1 MISGLLRSPR
11 FTWLAVGGVLLLRCV
26 PSQLPPATSGPVEC
40 HPTVVHMTPP
50 SEAIEF
56 FAQGSSTPDRAREM
70 LKTANWY
77 GNEAMWV
84 VLPDDG
90 ELVGRLDDK
99 IPPYRLK
106 RGHVQYEAIR
116 LDGPDVV
123 TRRAIGVDAYG
134 DIGFA
139 AGGPAFPTAGCWE
152 VTYAL
157 DGRDELRF
165 VLRVR

>member
-1 MISGLLRSPR
+1 MIARLRRSLAYA
-11 FTWLAVGGVLLLRCV
+11 WVAVGGVLLLGCA
-26 PSQLPPATSGPVEC
+26 PSQLPAAASNAVDC
-40 HPTVVHMTPP
+40 HPTVAHMTPP

-56 FAQGSSTPDRAREM
+56 FAQGSTAPDRAREM
-70 LKTANWY
+70 LNTANWY

-106 RGHVQYEAIR
+106 RGRVQYEAIQ
-116 LDGPDVV
+116 LDGPGVV
-123 TRRAIGVDAYG
+123 ARRAIGPDAYG
-134 DIGFA
+134 DIRFA
-139 AGGPAFPTAGCWE
+139 AGGPAFPTVGCWE
-152 VTYAL
+152 VTYTLEGQDA
-157 DGRDELRF
+157 LRF